1 MGTETDGRTHQ
12 DDVARWLIHHESG
25 GTTEQ
30 PVVYG
35 RDILDWKASPGLPTP
50 DGTPRIAW
58 AGTMPSPHRGQSI
71 HLYLMTWENPRPELG
86 VESLDFEPGSLTFRP
101 FVLGITTE

>member
-35 RDILDWKASPGLPTP
+35 RDILDWKASPSTPTR